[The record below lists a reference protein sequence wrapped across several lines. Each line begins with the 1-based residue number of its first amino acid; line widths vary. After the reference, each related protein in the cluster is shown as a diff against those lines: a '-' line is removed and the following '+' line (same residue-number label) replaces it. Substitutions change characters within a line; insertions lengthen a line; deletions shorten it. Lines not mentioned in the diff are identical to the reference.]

1 MKKFNVG
8 DYIKGIKSV
17 EKSIYGWTTEEMTLA
32 KVIKTKDDKMTIKV
46 LGHSVKSVIGNEYEV
61 EMDESEFVKIDF
73 KKDVLGDL
81 PFGTVIKLA
90 NDDEYVIAN
99 STWYGE
105 DEYSFK
111 DGDLFDEDEFN
122 DDLEY
127 IGGDCDEEDCYLYN
141 IQKITYGTA
150 ILYIREP
157 KEVKEMTLEEICKEL
172 GYNVKIVKNG
182 RK

>member
-1 MKKFNVG
+1 MEKFNVG

-17 EKSIYGWTTEEMTLA
+17 DKSIYGWTTEEMTLA

-46 LGHSVKSVIGNEYEV
+46 LGHSTKYVIGHEYIV
-61 EMDESEFVKIDF
+61 EMDESEFVKINF

-81 PFGTVIKLA
+81 PLGAVIKLA
-90 NDDEYVIAN
+90 NDEEYVIAD
-99 STWYGE
+99 STWHGE
-105 DEYSFK
+105 DGCYFK
-111 DGDLFDEDEFN
+111 DCDSFDEDEFN

-127 IGGDCDEEDCYLYN
+127 IGDDCDEEDCHLYN

-150 ILYIREP
+150 VLYIREP
-157 KEVKEMTLEEICKEL
+157 KEVKEMTLEEVCKEL